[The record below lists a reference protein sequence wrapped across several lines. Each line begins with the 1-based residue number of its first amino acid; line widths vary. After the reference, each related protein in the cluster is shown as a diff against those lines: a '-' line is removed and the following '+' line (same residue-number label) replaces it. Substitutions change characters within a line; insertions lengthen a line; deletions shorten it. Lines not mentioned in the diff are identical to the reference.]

1 MVVAHKHIDD
11 VTENVTVFFLVFNMA
26 RGFEN
31 VCKIFRITQVKATKT
46 VQQELFTSKKSGE
59 TEEKRIPDHLKMSK
73 LKEILTT
80 VAIVSYRYE
89 KLAVLKMFSRLFCF

>member
-1 MVVAHKHIDD
+1 M
-11 VTENVTVFFLVFNMA
+11 VFNMA
-26 RGFEN
+26 RGFET

-59 TEEKRIPDHLKMSK
+59 TEKKRVLDDLKMSK

-80 VAIVSYRYE
+80 VVIVSYRYE
-89 KLAVLKMFSRLFCF
+89 KLAVLKCFRD